1 LRRAEL
7 HSNQDKILL
16 KGGKESLLSNLKIV
30 SLWHQALTIKWLL
43 LVEYLNYNRMRH
55 RLLENQRKSRFNCS
69 RGGENLINFVKKH
82 ATCPVIVS
90 GRGNNFVYV
99 NKEADLD
106 KALFIII
113 NGKTSNIWFVMP

>member
-1 LRRAEL
+1 MTEL
-7 HSNQDKILL
+7 KQTFRKTNAKVDL
-16 KGGKESLLSNLKIV
+16 IV
-30 SLWHQALTIKWLL
+30 P
-43 LVEYLNYNRMRH
+43 
-55 RLLENQRKSRFNCS
+55 

-106 KALFIII
+106 KALAIII
-113 NGKTSNIWFVMP
+113 NGKRQIFRFAMPWIKF

>member
-1 LRRAEL
+1 MRQLFEKPTQKVDL
-7 HSNQDKILL
+7 
-16 KGGKESLLSNLKIV
+16 IV
-30 SLWHQALTIKWLL
+30 P
-43 LVEYLNYNRMRH
+43 
-55 RLLENQRKSRFNCS
+55 

-113 NGKTSNIWFVMP
+113 NGKTSNISVCNALIKF

>member
-1 LRRAEL
+1 L
-7 HSNQDKILL
+7 
-16 KGGKESLLSNLKIV
+16 
-30 SLWHQALTIKWLL
+30 
-43 LVEYLNYNRMRH
+43 
-55 RLLENQRKSRFNCS
+55 S

-113 NGKTSNIWFVMP
+113 NGKTSNISVLLGKVLIDTNLENWEAFAQK

>member
-1 LRRAEL
+1 M
-7 HSNQDKILL
+7 LL
-16 KGGKESLLSNLKIV
+16 QSI
-30 SLWHQALTIKWLL
+30 WTITEWDT
-43 LVEYLNYNRMRH
+43 E
-55 RLLENQRKSRFNCS
+55 LLENQRKSRFNFP

-106 KALFIII
+106 KALAYHQSMAKRQIFR
-113 NGKTSNIWFVMP
+113 FVPWIKFD

>member
-1 LRRAEL
+1 MM
-7 HSNQDKILL
+7 
-16 KGGKESLLSNLKIV
+16 
-30 SLWHQALTIKWLL
+30 LL
-43 LVEYLNYNRMRH
+43 LVEYLNYDRTETQAF
-55 RLLENQRKSRFNCS
+55 LENQRKSRFNCS

-113 NGKTSNIWFVMP
+113 NGKTSNISVCNALIKF